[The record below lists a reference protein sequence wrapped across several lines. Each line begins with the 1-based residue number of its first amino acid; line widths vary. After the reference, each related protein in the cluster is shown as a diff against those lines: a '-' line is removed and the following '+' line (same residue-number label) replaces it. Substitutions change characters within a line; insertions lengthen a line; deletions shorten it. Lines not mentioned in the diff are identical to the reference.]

1 MPIDLLAV
9 AEVQR
14 GGEFVRR
21 LWDEARPEDIAMRLA
36 SEHGVVVLPGM
47 LFGAA
52 SWECR
57 ASLASLDADQLRSL
71 GEAVVS
77 VLTTA

>member
-14 GGEFVRR
+14 GGKFARR
-21 LWDEARPEDIAMRLA
+21 LRDEARPEDIAMRLA
-36 SEHGVVVLPGM
+36 CEHGVVPPGM

-52 SWECR
+52 S
-57 ASLASLDADQLRSL
+57 
-71 GEAVVS
+71 
-77 VLTTA
+77 

>member
-1 MPIDLLAV
+1 LLAV

-21 LWDEARPEDIAMRLA
+21 LWDEARPEDIAMRLE

-47 LFGAA
+47 LFGPA